1 MTVLSA
7 QVTQACCPYEDPNCG
22 VPTTCDPKC
31 APVFENFWTSC
42 QSFID
47 VRASAV
53 FVTPLPLSSNS
64 RLVRTRG
71 RSSKPSTPSAKPL
84 ADTVAGAVGE
94 TEPSCFQK
102 VRSASKFHLCE
113 W

>member
-47 VRASAV
+47 VRASA
-53 FVTPLPLSSNS
+53 FFFTPFAPFIKFSPRAHQGPELEAFYAKCQAAGGHGGG
-64 RLVRTRG
+64 RG
-71 RSSKPSTPSAKPL
+71 GRN
-84 ADTVAGAVGE
+84 
-94 TEPSCFQK
+94 
-102 VRSASKFHLCE
+102 
-113 W
+113 